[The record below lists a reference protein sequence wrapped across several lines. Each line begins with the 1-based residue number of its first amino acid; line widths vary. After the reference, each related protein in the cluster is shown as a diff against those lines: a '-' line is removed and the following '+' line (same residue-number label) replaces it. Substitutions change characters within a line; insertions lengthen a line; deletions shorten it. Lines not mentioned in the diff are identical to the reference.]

1 MSVAVTTPVPTPT
14 TSAPARRPKLRRQ
27 RLSARVSS
35 AGLNVAVV
43 ALTLAWIVPTLGL
56 LINSFRAGGAF
67 NTSGWWT
74 ALAPPFNFT
83 LDSYRAVLG
92 ASDLAPSFFNSFMIT
107 IPATLIPTAIAA
119 FAAYAFAW
127 MKFWGRNWIFLALV
141 GLLAVPLQLTFIPL
155 LTLAVK
161 LGLNSGNTLP
171 GGLNAGFLAVWIA
184 HTGYGLPFAIYL
196 LANFFRVLPTDLFE
210 SAEIDGAGPVTVFF
224 RLVLPLSVPALASL
238 VIFQFLWV
246 WNDLLV
252 ALIYVGGTPEVA
264 PLTVTL
270 TNLVGSLGQHRE
282 YLTAAAFV
290 SMVVPLIVFFTL
302 QRYFV
307 RGILAGSVKG

>member
-1 MSVAVTTPVPTPT
+1 MSVTVTTPVPTPT
-14 TSAPARRPKLRRQ
+14 TSAPARRPKLRTQ

-290 SMVVPLIVFFTL
+290 SMAVPLIVFFTL

>member
-14 TSAPARRPKLRRQ
+14 TSAPARRPKPRTE

-56 LINSFRAGGAF
+56 LINSFRQGGAF

-290 SMVVPLIVFFTL
+290 SMAVPLIVFFTL

>member
-1 MSVAVTTPVPTPT
+1 MSIA
-14 TSAPARRPKLRRQ
+14 TSAPPTAAAPIAARPATRWSKRI
-27 RLSARVSS
+27 SANVSS

-74 ALAPPFNFT
+74 ALAPPYAFT
-83 LDSYRAVLG
+83 LNSYRAVLG
-92 ASDLAPSFFNSFMIT
+92 SSDLAPSFFNSFMIT
-107 IPATLIPTAIAA
+107 IPATIIPTAIAA

-161 LGLNSGNTLP
+161 FGLNSGNVLP

-238 VIFQFLWV
+238 IIFQFLWV

>member
-14 TSAPARRPKLRRQ
+14 TSAPARRPKLRTQ

-56 LINSFRAGGAF
+56 LINSFRQGGAF

-290 SMVVPLIVFFTL
+290 SMAVPLIVFFTL

>member
-1 MSVAVTTPVPTPT
+1 MSVATAAPPAAPPVRTAT
-14 TSAPARRPKLRRQ
+14 KRLRWSERISAG
-27 RLSARVSS
+27 VSS

-56 LINSFRAGGAF
+56 LINSFRQGGAF

-74 ALAPPFNFT
+74 ALAPPFQFT

-290 SMVVPLIVFFTL
+290 SMIVPLIVFFTL

>member
-1 MSVAVTTPVPTPT
+1 MSVATAAPPATPPVR
-14 TSAPARRPKLRRQ
+14 SAATKTRWSQ
-27 RLSARVSS
+27 RISAGVAS

-56 LINSFRAGGAF
+56 LINSFRQGGAF

-74 ALAPPFNFT
+74 ALAPPFSFT

>member
-1 MSVAVTTPVPTPT
+1 MSVATAAPPATPPVR
-14 TSAPARRPKLRRQ
+14 SAAPRLRWSQ
-27 RLSARVSS
+27 RISAGVSS

-56 LINSFRAGGAF
+56 LINSFRQGGAF

-74 ALAPPFNFT
+74 ALAPPFSFT

>member
-127 MKFWGRNWIFLALV
+127 MKFPGRNWIFLALV

-184 HTGYGLPFAIYL
+184 HTAYGLPFAIYL

-238 VIFQFLWV
+238 VIVQFLWV

-290 SMVVPLIVFFTL
+290 SMAVPLIVFFTL

>member
-14 TSAPARRPKLRRQ
+14 TSAPARRPKLRTQ

-56 LINSFRAGGAF
+56 LINSFRQGGAF

>member
-1 MSVAVTTPVPTPT
+1 MSVATAAPPTAPPVR
-14 TSAPARRPKLRRQ
+14 SAPARLRWSQ
-27 RLSARVSS
+27 RISAGVSS

-56 LINSFRAGGAF
+56 LINSFRQGGAF

-238 VIFQFLWV
+238 VIFQFIWV

-290 SMVVPLIVFFTL
+290 SMVVPLIVFFSL